1 MCLARFLAGL
11 PDPRARRGRRF
22 PLIAIVAAAAAS
34 VLGGA
39 RSLTAVTEWIADA
52 PRWVLLALGFS
63 VDSRQRSS
71 ATSTTP
77 EPARP
82 SRSCAGART

>member
-1 MCLARFLAGL
+1 M

-52 PRWVLLALGFS
+52 PRCWP
-63 VDSRQRSS
+63 RW
-71 ATSTTP
+71 TTP
-77 EPARP
+77 ASCSGSAGLTTRAMRHRP
-82 SRSCAGART
+82 SPPC